1 MKVLFTTNIPSP
13 YRIDFFNEL
22 SRYCDLTVAIERKK
36 ADDRKEEWTKFKNIQ
51 FNIIEMNGINVG
63 KDTAFCPQI
72 IKIVKNN
79 DFDIIVVGGYSTP
92 TGMLL
97 IQYLRRH
104 KISFILNCD
113 GGMKKDI
120 ERKLIYRMKK
130 YFISSATYWLSSGK
144 TTNEYL
150 EHYGANKINIYNY
163 NFTSIRDDDI
173 AISTLNDDEKHILRN
188 KLGIKNKHIIL
199 TVGRYIYCKGFDLLI
214 RAAKYVK
221 ENVEIVIIGDKPS
234 KEYIDLIEELNLNN
248 IKFVDF
254 MNKKDLEQYYKVA
267 DIFVL
272 PTRED
277 IWGLV
282 VNEAMA
288 KGLPI
293 ITTNKCG
300 AGLELIKDEE
310 NGYIVP
316 VEDYKAIAE
325 KINLIIEDEKLKE
338 KMIFNNID
346 KIKAYTIENM
356 ARQHYNI
363 FQEIIEKENSK

>member
-144 TTNEYL
+144 ITNEYL
-150 EHYGANKINIYNY
+150 EHYGANKKYIYNY
-163 NFTSIRDDDI
+163 PFTSIRNSNI
-173 AISTLNDDEKHILRN
+173 IKPILEDEKN
-188 KLGIKNKHIIL
+188 KLKNTIGIKSKYVVI
-199 TVGRYIYCKGFDLLI
+199 TVGSFIHRKGFDILI
-214 RAAKYVK
+214 RAAQYIKVD
-221 ENVEIVIIGDKPS
+221 VEVIIIGDKPS
-234 KEYIDLIEELNLNN
+234 KEYIDIIKELNVKNV
-248 IKFVDF
+248 KFVDF
-254 MNKKDLEQYYKVA
+254 MNKEDLELYYQVA

-310 NGYIVP
+310 NGYMVP

-338 KMIFNNID
+338 KMIFNNIN